1 MGQRSLELIERPLS
15 GFFDIEHLQGIHRYL
30 FQDVYEWAGDFRTVD
45 IAKGNSYFAHVPYIE
60 STLKGVFG
68 ELSEE
73 RHLRG
78 LNQERFASRLA
89 QILGTL
95 NAVHAFQEGNGK
107 AQREFVRE
115 LAYKNS
121 YWIDWNKVSREE
133 LYEASDAS
141 FMRGDNTLFEKLL
154 RRAIEPID
162 RDRFPPPGARGPR
175 ACVTSRKNKQ
185 PEKGIVRKGLELRWE
200 RQRSPRLGRDSR
212 ILTNDGARLTRY
224 PKTGIIT

>member
-1 MGQRSLELIERPLS
+1 MSSDPYVYPGTTVLKNIPGIRNQEILDRIEADRVGQRSLELIERPLS
-15 GFFDIEHLQGIHRYL
+15 GLFDIEHLQGIHRYL

-60 STLKGVFG
+60 STLKGLFG

-95 NAVHAFQEGNGK
+95 NAVHAFREGNGR
-107 AQREFVRE
+107 AQREFVRV

-121 YWIDWNKVSREE
+121 YWIDWSKVSREE
-133 LYEASDAS
+133 LYQASDAS

-162 RDRFPPPGARGPR
+162 RDRFPPPGARR
-175 ACVTSRKNKQ
+175 T
-185 PEKGIVRKGLELRWE
+185 
-200 RQRSPRLGRDSR
+200 
-212 ILTNDGARLTRY
+212 
-224 PKTGIIT
+224 

>member
-1 MGQRSLELIERPLS
+1 MREP
-15 GFFDIEHLQGIHRYL
+15 
-30 FQDVYEWAGDFRTVD
+30 
-45 IAKGNSYFAHVPYIE
+45 
-60 STLKGVFG
+60 LKGLFG

-95 NAVHAFQEGNGK
+95 NAVHAFREGNGR

-121 YWIDWNKVSREE
+121 YWIDWSKVSREE
-133 LYEASDAS
+133 LYQASDAS

-162 RDRFPPPGARGPR
+162 RDKFPPPGARR
-175 ACVTSRKNKQ
+175 T
-185 PEKGIVRKGLELRWE
+185 
-200 RQRSPRLGRDSR
+200 
-212 ILTNDGARLTRY
+212 
-224 PKTGIIT
+224 